1 MLRSAAA
8 RSATKITRNPS
19 AAFIRQNA
27 RTSGGDFASIIA
39 GMDFRTHYEEFKVQA
54 RDLVEKVHSLVREGN
69 IRRIIIKDDKG
80 NTFIEI
86 PLTVGVVTA
95 LAIPVLA
102 GLGAIAALVAN
113 FTIGV
118 ERTLRISKEE
128 AAAQSTAQERQ

>member
-1 MLRSAAA
+1 
-8 RSATKITRNPS
+8 
-19 AAFIRQNA
+19 
-27 RTSGGDFASIIA
+27 
-39 GMDFRTHYEEFKVQA
+39 MDLRTHYEEFKVQA

-95 LAIPVLA
+95 LAVPVLA

-118 ERTLRISKEE
+118 ERATPAAKEE
-128 AAAQSTAQERQ
+128 AAQSGAQERQ